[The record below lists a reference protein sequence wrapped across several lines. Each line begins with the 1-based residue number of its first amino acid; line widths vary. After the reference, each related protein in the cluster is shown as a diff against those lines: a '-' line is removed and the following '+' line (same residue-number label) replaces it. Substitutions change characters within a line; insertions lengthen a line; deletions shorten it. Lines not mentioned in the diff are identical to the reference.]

1 MSKTSNKF
9 SPEVRSRAVRLVLDH
24 GQHMRAAC
32 SMRWSRPSMI
42 GGRSIAA
49 GSYITATEAAK
60 AERLDQVHRAVGGG
74 GRRAFG
80 GQRRRQL

>member
-1 MSKTSNKF
+1 MSKQTSNKF

-42 GGRSIAA
+42 GGRSIAVMQIA
-49 GSYITATEAAK
+49 LSQLPNGSEFVAVVI
-60 AERLDQVHRAVGGG
+60 RQV
-74 GRRAFG
+74 
-80 GQRRRQL
+80 